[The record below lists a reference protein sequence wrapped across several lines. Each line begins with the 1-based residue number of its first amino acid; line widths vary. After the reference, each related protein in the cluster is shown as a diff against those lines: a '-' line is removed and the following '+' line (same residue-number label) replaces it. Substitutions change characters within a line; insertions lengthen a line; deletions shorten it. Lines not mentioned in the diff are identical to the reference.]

1 LARAGLFTGLSAV
14 VVGGAF
20 ALLRAETAWPTLT
33 FGLVC
38 ATVLALRSRRAPT
51 VPERAAL
58 AVPATAL
65 ALFVCTQAQ
74 AGAGSVRLGAVGVLA
89 GIAVVAAL
97 IGLVVADGRSP
108 GWVSTASAY
117 LDYAAVAA
125 LIPVALWPLGIYDRL
140 GPP

>member
-1 LARAGLFTGLSAV
+1 M
-14 VVGGAF
+14 
-20 ALLRAETAWPTLT
+20 
-33 FGLVC
+33 
-38 ATVLALRSRRAPT
+38 
-51 VPERAAL
+51 
-58 AVPATAL
+58 
-65 ALFVCTQAQ
+65 
-74 AGAGSVRLGAVGVLA
+74 RLGAVGVLA